1 MNEYLD
7 YIDTLAKFHSKFT
20 EYDVNK
26 YENLLNTE
34 SYYNFLSVDKFK
46 YTEDM
51 RKEVYEGCKE
61 LKLILG
67 ENLYEKYNNLNN
79 IEELYP
85 YFPKTFLHGDYR
97 PDNTLY
103 IDKNNIKM
111 IDFANSGCGPCT
123 LDLLWYII
131 TSVEADIDKTI
142 LIDFYRKRLEEYKGY
157 KFTQNTWNTLLQ
169 VGLLCACRMFLA
181 ALIINTDFNNKEQML
196 NMDWWIENLKFI
208 LINKT

>member
-1 MNEYLD
+1 MER
-7 YIDTLAKFHSKFT
+7 AKAH
-20 EYDVNK
+20 
-26 YENLLNTE
+26 
-34 SYYNFLSVDKFK
+34 
-46 YTEDM
+46 
-51 RKEVYEGCKE
+51 
-61 LKLILG
+61 LG
-67 ENLYEKYNNLNN
+67 RNLYEKYNNLNN

-142 LIDFYRKRLEEYKGY
+142 LKDFYRKRLEEYKGY